1 MTPLGLAPGHC
12 REAVDRYRDRVAD
25 LARSV
30 AATAPAGGR
39 PAASRLLLDEFA
51 DRIEVDTLSRSG
63 PGAARMTRV
72 EAEVFVP
79 VVVQLR
85 EHLRSLSRIPPGPGW
100 SPVLGEMDA
109 ALASANLAL
118 ASWQAR
124 IT

>member
-12 REAVDRYRDRVAD
+12 REAVDRYRDRVAN

-30 AATAPAGGR
+30 DTTASAGDR
-39 PAASRLLLDEFA
+39 IAASRLLLDEVT
-51 DRIEVDTLSRSG
+51 DRIEVDALSRSG

-79 VVVQLR
+79 VLAQLR
-85 EHLRSLSRIPPGPGW
+85 AHLRSLSRIPPGPGW

-109 ALASANLAL
+109 ALASAHQAL
-118 ASWQAR
+118 ASWEAR
-124 IT
+124 TA